1 MTSIEQHK
9 DDQHFVSFYDFD
21 SEVLGNVKLPGNIE
35 IHDVT
40 LRDGEQQAGIT
51 FRRDDKIKIAT
62 KLAESGTDRIEAG
75 MPSVSA
81 EDAKVVK
88 EISHLGLGSKIYA
101 FARCMKQDVD
111 NAIAADVDGIV
122 MEIPSSDH
130 LIKYAYGWDVEK
142 AVKLSVEA
150 TTYAHEHGL
159 KITFFTIDATR
170 APFDTFWKIAGQ
182 VIKEGHM
189 DSFALADTFGVLNPQ
204 ATMFFIKK
212 IKSKTDKP
220 VEIHAHNDFGLAV
233 ANTIS
238 AVLGG
243 ASTIHVSLTGI
254 GERSGNASLEES
266 VMALKYLYGIKTK
279 IDTRMLRP
287 LAVLARERSGVKFP
301 PQKPIVGDGIFSVES
316 GILTNWWRR
325 LEKMNMPLEM
335 FPFLPEVVGQSNV
348 EIINGKKS
356 GIDTIYYK
364 ADQFGIKLDEAEA
377 LTILRKLKNISLARK
392 GPISDEEL
400 KALMDKNPIGK

>member
-1 MTSIEQHK
+1 
-9 DDQHFVSFYDFD
+9 
-21 SEVLGNVKLPGNIE
+21 
-35 IHDVT
+35 
-40 LRDGEQQAGIT
+40 
-51 FRRDDKIKIAT
+51 
-62 KLAESGTDRIEAG
+62 
-75 MPSVSA
+75 
-81 EDAKVVK
+81 
-88 EISHLGLGSKIYA
+88 
-101 FARCMKQDVD
+101 
-111 NAIAADVDGIV
+111 
-122 MEIPSSDH
+122 
-130 LIKYAYGWDVEK
+130 
-142 AVKLSVEA
+142 
-150 TTYAHEHGL
+150 
-159 KITFFTIDATR
+159 
-170 APFDTFWKIAGQ
+170 
-182 VIKEGHM
+182 M

-316 GILTNWWRR
+316 GILTSWWRR

>member
-1 MTSIEQHK
+1 MDQYK
-9 DDQHFVSFYDFD
+9 DDQHFVSFYNFD
-21 SEVLGNVKLPGNIE
+21 NEVLGDVKAPGNVE

-51 FRRDDKIKIAT
+51 FSRDDKIKIAT
-62 KLAESGTDRIEAG
+62 MLAESGVDRIEAG
-75 MPSVSA
+75 MPSVSL
-81 EDAKVVK
+81 EDARAIK

-111 NAIAADVDGIV
+111 NAIAADVDGVV

-130 LIKYAYGWDVEK
+130 LIKHAYGWDVEK
-142 AVKLSVEA
+142 AVRLSIDA
-150 TTYAHEHGL
+150 TSYAHDHGL
-159 KITFFTIDATR
+159 RVTFFTIDATR

-189 DSFALADTFGVLNPQ
+189 DSLALADTFGVLNPQ

-266 VMALKYLYGIKTK
+266 VMALKYLYGIRSKINTK
-279 IDTRMLRP
+279 MLRS
-287 LAVLARERSGVKFP
+287 LAVLVRERSGIKFP

-316 GILTNWWRR
+316 GILTSWWRK
-325 LEKMNMPLEM
+325 LEKSNMPLEM

-364 ADQFGIKLDEAEA
+364 ADKFGIKLDESEA

-400 KALMDKNPIGK
+400 KALMDKNM

>member
-1 MTSIEQHK
+1 MTSTDQHK

-21 SEVLGNVKLPGNIE
+21 SDVLGDVKLPSNIE

-62 KLAESGTDRIEAG
+62 LLSESGVDRIEAG

-88 EISHLGLGSKIYA
+88 EISHLGLGSRIYV

-130 LIKYAYGWDVEK
+130 LIKHAYGWDVEK

-150 TTYAHEHGL
+150 TSYAHEHGL
-159 KITFFTIDATR
+159 RVTFFTIDATR

-182 VIKEGHM
+182 VIKDGHM

-204 ATMFFIKK
+204 ATTFFIKNHLV
-212 IKSKTDKP
+212 KP
-220 VEIHAHNDFGLAV
+220 LISHRFPLES
-233 ANTIS
+233 ANEAIS
-238 AVLGG
+238 V
-243 ASTIHVSLTGI
+243 V
-254 GERSGNASLEES
+254 RSGTSMGRVILE
-266 VMALKYLYGIKTK
+266 
-279 IDTRMLRP
+279 
-287 LAVLARERSGVKFP
+287 F
-301 PQKPIVGDGIFSVES
+301 
-316 GILTNWWRR
+316 
-325 LEKMNMPLEM
+325 
-335 FPFLPEVVGQSNV
+335 
-348 EIINGKKS
+348 
-356 GIDTIYYK
+356 
-364 ADQFGIKLDEAEA
+364 
-377 LTILRKLKNISLARK
+377 
-392 GPISDEEL
+392 
-400 KALMDKNPIGK
+400 

>member
-1 MTSIEQHK
+1 MTSTDQHK

-21 SEVLGNVKLPGNIE
+21 SDVLGDVKLPSNIE

-62 KLAESGTDRIEAG
+62 LLSESGVDRIEAG

-130 LIKYAYGWDVEK
+130 LIKHAYGWDVEK

-150 TTYAHEHGL
+150 TSYAHEHGL
-159 KITFFTIDATR
+159 RVTFFTIDATR

-182 VIKEGHM
+182 VIKDGHM

-204 ATMFFIKK
+204 ATTFFIKK

-266 VMALKYLYGIKTK
+266 VMALKYLYGINTK
-279 IDTRMLRP
+279 INTRMLRS

-316 GILTNWWRR
+316 GILTSWWRR
-325 LEKMNMPLEM
+325 LEKSNMPLEM
-335 FPFLPEVVGQSNV
+335 FPFLPEVVGHTNV

-364 ADQFGIKLDEAEA
+364 ADKFGIKLDESEA
-377 LTILRKLKNISLARK
+377 LTVLRKLKSISLARK

-400 KALMDKNPIGK
+400 KALMDKNL

>member
-1 MTSIEQHK
+1 MASTDQYK
-9 DDQHFVSFYDFD
+9 NDQHFVSFYNFD
-21 SEVLGNVKLPGNIE
+21 SDSLGDVKLPSNVE

-40 LRDGEQQAGIT
+40 LRDGEQQAGVT

-62 KLAESGTDRIEAG
+62 LLAESGVDRIEAG

-88 EISHLGLGSKIYA
+88 EISHLGLGSRIYV

-130 LIKYAYGWDVEK
+130 LIKHAYGWDVEK

-150 TTYAHEHGL
+150 TSYAHEHGL
-159 KITFFTIDATR
+159 RVTFFTIDATR

-189 DSFALADTFGVLNPQ
+189 DSFALADTFGALNPQ
-204 ATMFFIKK
+204 ATTFFIKK
-212 IKSKTDKP
+212 IKSKIDKP

-266 VMALKYLYGIKTK
+266 VMALKYLYGINTK
-279 IDTRMLRP
+279 INTRMLRS
-287 LAVLARERSGVKFP
+287 LAVLVRERSGVRFP
-301 PQKPIVGDGIFSVES
+301 NQKPIVGDGIFSVES
-316 GILTNWWRR
+316 GILTSWWKR
-325 LEKMNMPLEM
+325 LEKSKMPLEM
-335 FPFLPEVVGQSNV
+335 FPFLPEVVGHSNV

-364 ADQFGIKLDEAEA
+364 ADKFGIKLDESEA
-377 LTILRKLKNISLARK
+377 LTVLRKLKNISLARK
-392 GPISDEEL
+392 CPISDEEL
-400 KALMDKNPIGK
+400 KALMDKNL